1 MTALLFIILL
11 LLVVVGTAV
20 VLTRDPLEQA
30 MVASIYGMLLSTF
43 FLALQA
49 PDVALSETVVGAILF
64 PLMIVLALVKV
75 QGKGA
80 R

>member
-1 MTALLFIILL
+1 VTPLIFIVLL

-20 VLTRDPLEQA
+20 VFTRDPLEQS
-30 MVASIYGMLLSTF
+30 MVASIYGMLLAVF

-75 QGKGA
+75 EGRGA

>member
-1 MTALLFIILL
+1 MTLLILVILL

-20 VLTRDPLEQA
+20 VFTRDPLEQA
-30 MVASIYGMLLSTF
+30 MVAGIYGMLLSVF

>member
-1 MTALLFIILL
+1 MTPLILIILL

>member
-1 MTALLFIILL
+1 MTPLILILL
-11 LLVVVGTAV
+11 LLLVFVGTAV

-30 MVASIYGMLLSTF
+30 MVASIYGMLLSAF
-43 FLALQA
+43 FLTLQA

>member
-1 MTALLFIILL
+1 MTPLILILL
-11 LLVVVGTAV
+11 LLLVFVGTAV